1 MSKHVIKG
9 ISKLVSNLLDLQLLS
24 VDLILNIINSLVQLG
39 DVHLPVLKS
48 SFCIFEFILDTK
60 DLFFQLFFPVII
72 TLINFVKLKSWS
84 WSIILVKFKIHC
96 QKCTNHP
103 PPTIININ
111 INIKVKRQ
119 KKDQKWCYAISKN
132 NCQSDFQNDFLITKS
147 HGPKVQSSW
156 APTHLNHST
165 PLKSP

>member
-1 MSKHVIKG
+1 MCEHVIKCL
-9 ISKLVSNLLDLQLLS
+9 SKFISNLLDLEFLPI
-24 VDLILNIINSLVQLG
+24 DLILNVINSLVQLG
-39 DVHLPVLKS
+39 DVHLPILKS

-103 PPTIININ
+103 PPTIINLDSVDFN
-111 INIKVKRQ
+111 KLN
-119 KKDQKWCYAISKN
+119 SKN
-132 NCQSDFQNDFLITKS
+132 FKGILEM
-147 HGPKVQSSW
+147 
-156 APTHLNHST
+156 A
-165 PLKSP
+165 